1 MRLGEQADGERR
13 VRIAQREEP
22 VQRPVLARVRGD
34 IGEIKARYRPVQRPV
49 LARVRARAREG

>member
-1 MRLGEQADGERR
+1 MKAAADPKPSSSPDPCSKPNLGEQADGERR

-34 IGEIKARYRPVQRPV
+34 IGEI
-49 LARVRARAREG
+49 